1 MLSYQDDRKV
11 RKKKSCSIMGNHAL
25 WLIRLCCRTY
35 LGNCT
40 SETLQTSLFFSFFF
54 FSESLKLG
62 EEFEASCMSIGAA

>member
-1 MLSYQDDRKV
+1 
-11 RKKKSCSIMGNHAL
+11 MGNHAL